1 MVFATYEAIFAGTF
15 AWCWE
20 GDGQDLRCSS
30 HLRTR
35 VGNRMRKLLL
45 TSAVVLAS
53 APAFAV
59 DIRCDG
65 NIKIALDRVLIF
77 DANAPRVCSIPLDQA
92 GECGEQ
98 GAGTFCTVV
107 GRVLYSRREKMYGGK
122 VTVYYLSAHRV
133 YPPFGTE

>member
-1 MVFATYEAIFAGTF
+1 VNT
-15 AWCWE
+15 
-20 GDGQDLRCSS
+20 S
-30 HLRTR
+30 
-35 VGNRMRKLLL
+35 MRKLLL
-45 TSAVVLAS
+45 TFAVVLAS

-77 DANAPRVCSIPLDQA
+77 DANAPRVCSIPLDQSR
-92 GECGEQ
+92 ECEEL

-107 GRVLYSRREKMYGGK
+107 GRILYSRRENMYGGK

-133 YPPFGTE
+133 YPSAE